1 MKDPASVMWAHAC
14 EMLAE
19 AERLQRE
26 FFRIGSNAR
35 RPTWEPPVDVYETEH
50 EFVICV
56 ALPGVSARHI
66 EITLD
71 RALLVVAGE
80 RLLPVGSAAIHR
92 LEIPHGRFERR
103 IALPSS
109 PASLARREL
118 TDGCLVLTL
127 RKGNG
132 HER

>member
-35 RPTWEPPVDVYETEH
+35 RPAWEPPVDVYEAEH

-71 RALLVVAGE
+71 RGLLVIAGE

-109 PASLARREL
+109 STSLARREL

-127 RKGNG
+127 RKGN
-132 HER
+132 EP

>member
-14 EMLAE
+14 EMIAE
-19 AERLQRE
+19 TERWQRE
-26 FFRIGSNAR
+26 FFRIGAGAR
-35 RPTWEPPVDVYETEH
+35 RPTWEPPVDLYETEH

-56 ALPGVSARHI
+56 ALPGISARHI

-71 RALLVVAGE
+71 GGLLVIAGE
-80 RLLPVGSAAIHR
+80 RVLPAGSALIHR

-109 PASLARREL
+109 TTSLAGHEL

-127 RKGNG
+127 RKGT
-132 HER
+132 